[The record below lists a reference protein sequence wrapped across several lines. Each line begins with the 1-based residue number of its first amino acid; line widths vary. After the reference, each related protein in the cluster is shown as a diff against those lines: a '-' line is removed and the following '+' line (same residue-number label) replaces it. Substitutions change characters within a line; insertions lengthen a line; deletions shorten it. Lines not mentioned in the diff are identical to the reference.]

1 MDTLL
6 GALVIFLLRLVDVP
20 LSTVRVVMMVRGQ
33 RRVAAVLAFF
43 ESLVWILAISQV
55 FARLDSPLNML
66 AFAAGFASG
75 TALGMTLEAWFAPG
89 QVLIRAIVREGAEAL
104 VAELREQGYGVTVVR
119 GEGRAG
125 EVPILFIVVPRRR
138 AEEVLGV
145 IRAHAPRAFV
155 TVEGVQRA
163 IGGHVPAA
171 GFWPIVR
178 R

>member
-163 IGGHVPAA
+163 IGGHLPSV
-171 GFWPIVR
+171 GFFPTVR

>member
-1 MDTLL
+1 VDTLL

-33 RRVAAVLAFF
+33 RRMAAVLAFF

>member
-163 IGGHVPAA
+163 IGGHLPNV
-171 GFWPIVR
+171 GFLPTVR

>member
-104 VAELREQGYGVTVVR
+104 VAELRERGYGVTVVR

-125 EVPILFIVVPRRR
+125 EVPILFIVGPRRR

>member
-1 MDTLL
+1 MDAFL

-43 ESLVWILAISQV
+43 EALVWIVAVSQV

-75 TALGMTLEAWFAPG
+75 TALGMTIEAWFAPG
-89 QVLIRAIVREGAEAL
+89 QVLVRIIVREGAEEL
-104 VAELREQGYGVTVVR
+104 ISRLREKGFGVTVVR
-119 GEGRAG
+119 GEGMSG
-125 EVPILFIVVPRRR
+125 VVPILFVVTPRRR
-138 AEEVLGV
+138 VEEVLAAV
-145 IRAHAPRAFV
+145 RELAPKAFV

-163 IGGHVPAA
+163 IGGHLPSV
-171 GFWPIVR
+171 GFFPGVR
-178 R
+178 K

>member
-1 MDTLL
+1 MEALL
-6 GALVIFLLRLVDVP
+6 TALFIFLLRLVDVP
-20 LSTVRVVMMVRGQ
+20 LSTVRIVMMVRGR
-33 RRVAAVLAFF
+33 RRVATLLAFF
-43 ESLVWILAISQV
+43 ESLVWITAISRV
-55 FARLDSPLNML
+55 FAHLDAPLNML

-104 VAELREQGYGVTVVR
+104 VADLRAEGYGVTVVH

-125 EVPILFIVVPRRR
+125 EVPILFVVVPRRR
-138 AEEVLGV
+138 AEAVLAT
-145 IRAHAPRAFV
+145 IRRHAPRAFV

-163 IGGHVPAA
+163 IGGHLPSV
-171 GFWPIVR
+171 GLWPVVR